1 MGPVERKA
9 REDAAFFRHLAATQ
23 YPPGHRTHK
32 GTLAVVA
39 RLEEIA
45 LEECLR
51 GLDLSDLFR
60 PTAGD
65 ALALR
70 GEA

>member
-1 MGPVERKA
+1 MSPEERHF
-9 REDAAFFRHLAATQ
+9 RDAAARFRAANPTSWQHLPYMAAQ
-23 YPPGHRTHK
+23 
-32 GTLAVVA
+32 AA
-39 RLEEIA
+39 RLDFEA
-45 LEECLR
+45 DLLALR

-70 GEA
+70 GEG